1 MEAATPLLE
10 PPTNYTERKNMEQ
23 LQVLIADDSEFMR
36 VAYRRI
42 LESESN
48 LRIVAMAANGEEAS
62 KLAAETRPDV
72 AILDVRMPKVDGI
85 QAAHEI
91 RRNNLK
97 TSIVVISACD
107 DLAFVADLMRYG
119 VEKKA
124 YLLKYS
130 LSDITGLIHIVEA
143 VHQGQ
148 TILDSGIVQRMARL
162 FCKHSDLLD
171 TDLCGEEQDLL
182 GLMAEGYSDDRVCA
196 TLHLDRANVERPSE
210 SIYEKFGLLGGTTL
224 DRRMTAIQVF
234 VNQIHKVPL
243 SMEYDAVG

>member
-10 PPTNYTERKNMEQ
+10 PPTNYTERKNMGQ

-62 KLAAETRPDV
+62 KLATETRPDV

-97 TSIVVISACD
+97 TSI
-107 DLAFVADLMRYG
+107 
-119 VEKKA
+119 
-124 YLLKYS
+124 
-130 LSDITGLIHIVEA
+130 
-143 VHQGQ
+143 
-148 TILDSGIVQRMARL
+148 
-162 FCKHSDLLD
+162 
-171 TDLCGEEQDLL
+171 
-182 GLMAEGYSDDRVCA
+182 
-196 TLHLDRANVERPSE
+196 
-210 SIYEKFGLLGGTTL
+210 
-224 DRRMTAIQVF
+224 
-234 VNQIHKVPL
+234 
-243 SMEYDAVG
+243 

>member
-1 MEAATPLLE
+1 
-10 PPTNYTERKNMEQ
+10 
-23 LQVLIADDSEFMR
+23 MR

-97 TSIVVISACD
+97 TSIVVISAYD

-130 LSDITGLIHIVEA
+130 LSDITGLIRIVEA
-143 VHQGQ
+143 VHRGQ

-196 TLHLDRANVERPSE
+196 TLHLDRANVER
-210 SIYEKFGLLGGTTL
+210 
-224 DRRMTAIQVF
+224 Q
-234 VNQIHKVPL
+234 
-243 SMEYDAVG
+243 

>member
-1 MEAATPLLE
+1 MIRGHQRGDEGSSHLSVRTACQLL
-10 PPTNYTERKNMEQ
+10 RWKQ

-97 TSIVVISACD
+97 TSIVVISAYD

-119 VEKKA
+119 VEKKPTYSSIPFLTSPDSFA
-124 YLLKYS
+124 LLKPS
-130 LSDITGLIHIVEA
+130 IK
-143 VHQGQ
+143 
-148 TILDSGIVQRMARL
+148 ARPSWPRVSFREWL
-162 FCKHSDLLD
+162 
-171 TDLCGEEQDLL
+171 
-182 GLMAEGYSDDRVCA
+182 GYSA
-196 TLHLDRANVERPSE
+196 NTLICWIPTSVVRNKTCWA
-210 SIYEKFGLLGGTTL
+210 
-224 DRRMTAIQVF
+224 
-234 VNQIHKVPL
+234 
-243 SMEYDAVG
+243 

>member
-10 PPTNYTERKNMEQ
+10 LPTNYTERKNIGQ

-97 TSIVVISACD
+97 TSIVVISAYD

-130 LSDITGLIHIVEA
+130 LSDITGLIRIVEA
-143 VHQGQ
+143 
-148 TILDSGIVQRMARL
+148 
-162 FCKHSDLLD
+162 
-171 TDLCGEEQDLL
+171 
-182 GLMAEGYSDDRVCA
+182 GLYFI
-196 TLHLDRANVERPSE
+196 T
-210 SIYEKFGLLGGTTL
+210 
-224 DRRMTAIQVF
+224 
-234 VNQIHKVPL
+234 
-243 SMEYDAVG
+243 